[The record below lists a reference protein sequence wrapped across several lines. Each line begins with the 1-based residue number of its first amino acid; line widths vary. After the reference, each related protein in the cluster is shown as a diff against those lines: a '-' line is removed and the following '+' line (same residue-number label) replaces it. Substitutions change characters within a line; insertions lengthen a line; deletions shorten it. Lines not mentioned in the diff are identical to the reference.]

1 MTYDVSPLAMFKLK
15 LISAMHALDYF
26 TWPRVGVNLLGLW
39 PRVDA
44 QFPLLGP
51 KSEPF
56 CVEVSPSTHE
66 KHKML
71 ADHKIFSIMVSEVC
85 KIGIHSL
92 GSVCTC
98 PPKSMVLGMLC

>member
-1 MTYDVSPLAMFKLK
+1 MTYDVSPVAMFKLK

-71 ADHKIFSIMVSEVC
+71 ADHELDQVHLACRTLV
-85 KIGIHSL
+85 
-92 GSVCTC
+92 
-98 PPKSMVLGMLC
+98 MVLVPLALVSLFLSSG

>member
-1 MTYDVSPLAMFKLK
+1 MTYDVSPVAMFKLK
-15 LISAMHALDYF
+15 LISAMHAL
-26 TWPRVGVNLLGLW
+26 WPRVGVNLLGLW

-71 ADHKIFSIMVSEVC
+71 ADHEIFSIMVSEVC
-85 KIGIHSL
+85 KIFIR
-92 GSVCTC
+92 SVKKTLNE
-98 PPKSMVLGMLC
+98 KVIMQKH